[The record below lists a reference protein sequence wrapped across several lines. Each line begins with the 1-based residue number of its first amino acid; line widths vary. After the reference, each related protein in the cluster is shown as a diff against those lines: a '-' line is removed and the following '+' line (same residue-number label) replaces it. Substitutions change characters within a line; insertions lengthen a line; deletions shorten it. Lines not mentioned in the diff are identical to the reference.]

1 MSENSNAD
9 GTTGTDSPGGGADGE
24 TKPTAGAKGN
34 QSVKLNGLF
43 AHKVGM
49 SSIYGTNGEAIVVT
63 VLKMEPWVVS
73 QVKTKE
79 KDGYAAVQIA
89 SRAKKAANSTQAE
102 KGHLKKAG
110 FENGAQFVRE
120 IRQDN
125 LDGVHVG
132 SLVAIDTLAK
142 GDVVRITSTSK
153 GKGFQG
159 SIRRWNFQGGPG
171 AHGSK
176 FHRQPGSSG
185 NRTWPGRVMP
195 GKKFPG
201 HLGDETVTV
210 KNVRVI
216 DVLADKG
223 ILLVKG
229 PVPGARNTLVKLVK
243 E

>member
-1 MSENSNAD
+1 MSETQESV
-9 GTTGTDSPGGGADGE
+9 GSTDGE
-24 TKPTAGAKGN
+24 KKATAGAA
-34 QSVKLNGLF
+34 SVKLNGIF

-49 SSIYGTNGEAIVVT
+49 SQVYGDNGEAIPVT

-73 QVKTKE
+73 QVKTKD
-79 KDGYAAVQIA
+79 KDGYSAVQLA
-89 SRAKKAANSTQAE
+89 SRPKKAVNSSKAE

-110 FENGAQFVRE
+110 FENGAMFVKELRGE
-120 IRQDN
+120 FADAS
-125 LDGVHVG
+125 VG
-132 SLVAIDTLAK
+132 SKVDIGTIAK
-142 GDVVRITSTSK
+142 GDTVVLTSRSK

-159 SIRRWNFQGGPG
+159 VLRRWNFAGGPA

-201 HLGDETVTV
+201 HLGDETVTLR
-210 KNVRVI
+210 NVRIV
-216 DVLADKG
+216 DVLADEG
-223 ILLVKG
+223 IVLVKG

>member
-1 MSENSNAD
+1 MSDSN
-9 GTTGTDSPGGGADGE
+9 GE
-24 TKPTAGAKGN
+24 KQTTAGAEG
-34 QSVKLNGLF
+34 VKLNGLF

-49 SSIYGTNGEAIVVT
+49 SQVYGETGEAIPVT

-89 SRAKKAANSTQAE
+89 SRPKKALNSSKAE
-102 KGHLKKAG
+102 KGHLSKAG
-110 FENGAQFVRE
+110 FENGAYFVKE
-120 IRQDN
+120 IRQE
-125 LDGVHVG
+125 LPEGAQVG
-132 SLVAIDTLAK
+132 SRVAIDTLAK
-142 GDVVRITSTSK
+142 GDVVRLTSRSK
-153 GKGFQG
+153 GRGFAG
-159 SIRRWNFQGGPG
+159 SVKRHGFAGGPA

-195 GKKFPG
+195 GKRFPG

-210 KNVRVI
+210 RNVRII
-216 DVLADKG
+216 DVMPEQG

>member
-1 MSENSNAD
+1 MSETQESA
-9 GTTGTDSPGGGADGE
+9 GSTDGE
-24 TKPTAGAKGN
+24 KKATAGAA
-34 QSVKLNGLF
+34 SVKLNGIF

-49 SSIYGTNGEAIVVT
+49 SQVYGDNGEAIPVT
-63 VLKMEPWVVS
+63 VLKMEPWVVA

-79 KDGYAAVQIA
+79 KDGYSAVQLA
-89 SRAKKAANSTQAE
+89 SRPKKAINSTKAE

-110 FENGAQFVRE
+110 FENGAHFLKELRGE
-120 IRQDN
+120 FADAT
-125 LDGVHVG
+125 VG
-132 SLVAIDTLAK
+132 SKVDIGAIAK
-142 GDVVRITSTSK
+142 GDTVALTSRSK

-159 SIRRWNFQGGPG
+159 VIRRWSFAGGP
-171 AHGSK
+171 ASHGSK

-201 HLGDETVTV
+201 HLGDETVTLR
-210 KNVRVI
+210 NVRIV
-216 DVLADKG
+216 DVLADEG
-223 ILLVKG
+223 IVLVKG

>member
-1 MSENSNAD
+1 MSENNQAP
-9 GTTGTDSPGGGADGE
+9 GTGGAEGE
-24 TKPTAGAKGN
+24 SKATAGAEG
-34 QSVKLNGLF
+34 VKLNGIY
-43 AHKVGM
+43 AHKMGM
-49 SSIYGTNGEAIVVT
+49 SSVFTEAGEAIAVT

-73 QVKTKE
+73 QIKTKE
-79 KDGYAAVQIA
+79 KDGYTAIQIA
-89 SRAKKAANSTQAE
+89 SRSKKAANSNGAE

-110 FENGAQFVRE
+110 FENGAQFVKE

-125 LDGVHVG
+125 IDGIEVG
-132 SLVAIDTLAK
+132 SRISIDSLVK
-142 GDVVRITSTSK
+142 GDIVRVTSTSK

-159 SIRRWNFQGGPG
+159 SIRRWNFAGGPA

-201 HLGDETVTV
+201 HLGAETVTV
-210 KNVRVI
+210 KNVHVV
-216 DVLADKG
+216 DVLPGEG